1 MANKDTETIFSI
13 DTSGIKYGEGATSE
27 VGYELDRLGV
37 KNAIIITDPYLREN
51 EAVKKAF
58 ESIEYQGIKVTIYD
72 KVEIEPTDKS
82 FKHAIEFCINRN
94 LMDLLQ

>member
-1 MANKDTETIFSI
+1 MANKDTEPIFSI

-37 KNAIIITDPYLREN
+37 KNAIIITDTYLREN

-58 ESIEYQGIKVTIYD
+58 ESIEYKGIKVTIYD
-72 KVEIEPTDKS
+72 KVEI
-82 FKHAIEFCINRN
+82 
-94 LMDLLQ
+94 